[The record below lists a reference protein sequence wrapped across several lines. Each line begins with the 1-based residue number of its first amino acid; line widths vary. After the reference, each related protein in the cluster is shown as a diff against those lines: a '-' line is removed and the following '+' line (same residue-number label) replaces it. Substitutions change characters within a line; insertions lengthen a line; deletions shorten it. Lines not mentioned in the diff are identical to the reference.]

1 MAVLIVYKIDFL
13 SELVRRDRGHYMVVK
28 GSVHQEDITVVNI
41 YELNIA
47 TLIYESKSQYMNQN
61 KHS

>member
-1 MAVLIVYKIDFL
+1 MALKKKTK
-13 SELVRRDRGHYMVVK
+13 K
-28 GSVHQEDITVVNI
+28 GIMTRESIHQEDTTVVNI

-47 TLIYESKSQYMNQN
+47 TLIYESKTQYMNQN